1 MDIQLTEEQ
10 ELLRNSVQRLLRDQY
25 DFEARR
31 KIVATEG
38 GWSREQWDRFAELGL
53 LAAPLPEE
61 FGGLGRRSLAAMII
75 MQEFGRNLVVEPFFE
90 TVVLAAGLIDDV
102 GSTKQREE
110 FLPEIAAG
118 RSVWAL
124 AWTEAGSRYELN
136 DVSTIVR
143 KTGDGYILSGAK
155 AAVIGAPWA
164 DKLIVSARTSGGRRD
179 RGGVSLFV
187 VDRESAGLNLQSF
200 RTIDGRRAAEINF
213 REVRVPASGLLGN
226 EGEGVLALEAC
237 RDAAIAA
244 LCAEAVGAINAL
256 NSATLDYTKTRK
268 QFGVALGTFQV
279 LQHRM
284 VDMFI
289 AAEEAVSLMQHLN
302 LVLAAQEEHCS
313 KLASGAKS
321 KIGEAARFVGEQA
334 IQLHGGM
341 GMSDELDVGHYFKR
355 IAAINL
361 QFGDP
366 TYHLLRYAEINLHA
380 NRHCDVPMPRSAVSR

>member
-10 ELLRNSVQRLLRDQY
+10 EMLRNSVQRLLREQY
-25 DFEARR
+25 DFDTRR
-31 KIVATEG
+31 KIVATEE
-38 GWSREQWDRFAELGL
+38 GWCRMQWDRFAEMGL

-61 FGGLGRRSLAAMII
+61 YGGLGQRSLATMII

-90 TVVLAAGLIDDV
+90 TVVLAGGLIEDV
-102 GSTKQREE
+102 GSAAQREA
-110 FLPEIAAG
+110 FLPEIAEG
-118 RSVWAL
+118 KSTWAL
-124 AWTEAGSRYELN
+124 AWTEAGSRYDLN
-136 DVSTIVR
+136 DVSTTAR
-143 KTGDGYILSGAK
+143 KSGDSYILSGAK

-164 DKLIVSARTSGGRRD
+164 DRLIVSARTSGNRRD
-179 RGGVSLFV
+179 RDGISLFI
-187 VDRESAGLNLQSF
+187 VDRESANLHLQSF
-200 RTIDGRRAAEINF
+200 RTIDGRRAAEITM
-213 REVRVPASGLLGN
+213 RDVRVPADQLLGN
-226 EGEGVLALEAC
+226 EGEGALALEAC
-237 RDAAIAA
+237 RDAGIAA
-244 LCAEAVGAINAL
+244 LCAEAVGAITAL
-256 NSATLDYTKTRK
+256 NSATLEYAKTRK

-302 LVLAAQEEHCS
+302 LTLAAREPHCS
-313 KLASGAKS
+313 RLASGAKS

-355 IAAINL
+355 IAAINV

-366 TYHLLRYAEINLHA
+366 TYHLLRYAHSN
-380 NRHCDVPMPRSAVSR
+380 

>member
-1 MDIQLTEEQ
+1 MDIQFTEEQ
-10 ELLRNSVQRLLRDQY
+10 ELLRNSVQRLLREQY

-31 KIVATEG
+31 KIVAIEG
-38 GWSREQWDRFAELGL
+38 GWSREQWNRFAELGL

-61 FGGLGRRSLAAMII
+61 FGGLGQGALATMII
-75 MQEFGRNLVVEPFFE
+75 MQEFGRSLVVEPFFE
-90 TVVLAAGLIDDV
+90 TVVLAAGLIEDV
-102 GSTKQREE
+102 GSGAQRDE
-110 FLPEIAAG
+110 FLPQIAAG
-118 RSVWAL
+118 KTIWAL
-124 AWTEAGSRYELN
+124 AWTEAGSRYDLN
-136 DVSTIVR
+136 DVTTSAR
-143 KTGDGYILSGAK
+143 KSGNDYILSGAK

-164 DKLIVSARTSGGRRD
+164 DRLIVSVRTSGGRRD

-187 VDRESAGLNLQSF
+187 VDRESAGLHLQSF
-200 RTIDGRRAAEINF
+200 KTIDGRRAAEVTL
-213 REVRVPASGLLGN
+213 RDVRVPASQLLGN

-256 NSATLDYTKTRK
+256 NSATLDYAKTRK

-302 LVLAAQEEHCS
+302 ITLAAHEPHGS

-355 IAAINL
+355 IAAINV

-366 TYHLLRYAEINLHA
+366 TYHLLRYARA
-380 NRHCDVPMPRSAVSR
+380 N

>member
-1 MDIQLTEEQ
+1 MDIQFTEEQ
-10 ELLRNSVQRLLRDQY
+10 ELLRNSVQRLLREQY

-38 GWSREQWDRFAELGL
+38 GWSREQWNRFAELGL

-61 FGGLGRRSLAAMII
+61 FGGLGQGALATMII
-75 MQEFGRNLVVEPFFE
+75 MQEFGRSLVVEPFFE

-102 GSTKQREE
+102 GSAAQRDE
-110 FLPEIAAG
+110 FLPQIAAG
-118 RSVWAL
+118 KTIWAL
-124 AWTEAGSRYELN
+124 AWTEAGSRYDLN
-136 DVSTIVR
+136 DVTTSAR
-143 KTGDGYILSGAK
+143 KSGDDYILSGAK
-155 AAVIGAPWA
+155 AAVVGAPWA
-164 DKLIVSARTSGGRRD
+164 DRLIVSARTSGGRRD

-187 VDRESAGLNLQSF
+187 VDRESAGLHLQSF
-200 RTIDGRRAAEINF
+200 KTIDGRRAAEVTL
-213 REVRVPASGLLGN
+213 RDVRVPASRLLGN

-302 LVLAAQEEHCS
+302 LAIAAQEGHCS

-321 KIGEAARFVGEQA
+321 RIGEAARFVGEQA

-355 IAAINL
+355 IAAINV

-366 TYHLLRYAEINLHA
+366 TYHLLRYARA
-380 NRHCDVPMPRSAVSR
+380 N

>member
-1 MDIQLTEEQ
+1 MDIQFTEEQ

-31 KIVATEG
+31 KIVATEE
-38 GWSREQWDRFAELGL
+38 GWCRKQWDRFAEVGL

-61 FGGLGRRSLAAMII
+61 FGGLGQRSLATMII

-90 TVVLAAGLIDDV
+90 TVVLAGGLIEDV
-102 GSTKQREE
+102 GSAAQRQE

-118 RSVWAL
+118 KATWTL
-124 AWTEAGSRYELN
+124 AWTEPGSRYDLN
-136 DVSTIVR
+136 DVTTTAR
-143 KTGDGYILSGAK
+143 KSGDDYILSGAK

-164 DKLIVSARTSGGRRD
+164 DRLIVSARTSGDRRD
-179 RGGVSLFV
+179 RDGISLFV
-187 VDRESAGLNLQSF
+187 VDRESANLHLQSF
-200 RTIDGRRAAEINF
+200 KTLDGRRAAEVTLKD
-213 REVRVPASGLLGN
+213 VRVPASRLLGN
-226 EGEGVLALEAC
+226 EGEGALALEAC
-237 RDAAIAA
+237 RDGAIAA
-244 LCAEAVGAINAL
+244 LCAEAVGAITAL
-256 NSATLDYTKTRK
+256 NAATLNYTKTRK

-302 LVLAAQEEHCS
+302 LTLAAREPHGS

-355 IAAINL
+355 IAAINV

-366 TYHLLRYAEINLHA
+366 TFHLLRYA
-380 NRHCDVPMPRSAVSR
+380 RSN